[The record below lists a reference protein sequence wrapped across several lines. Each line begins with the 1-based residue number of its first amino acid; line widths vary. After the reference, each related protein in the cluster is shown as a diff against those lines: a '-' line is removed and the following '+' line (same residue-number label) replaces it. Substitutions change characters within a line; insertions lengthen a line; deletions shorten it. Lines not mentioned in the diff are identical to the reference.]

1 MTENKQFHLKIIWKN
16 KEKTEAHEIV
26 LYDGG
31 QPLCELISVDDARL
45 VRDIMN
51 EQEER
56 IKKLEEENEQLKKE
70 LCNCEEDYILEEY
83 L

>member
-1 MTENKQFHLKIIWKN
+1 MTEKKQFHLKIIWKN
-16 KEKTEAHEIV
+16 REKTKAHEIV

-51 EQEER
+51 EQDTK
-56 IKKLEEENEQLKKE
+56 IKE
-70 LCNCEEDYILEEY
+70 LQQLVEDMSDYIEKLGGWED
-83 L
+83 

>member
-1 MTENKQFHLKIIWKN
+1 MTEKKQFHLKIKWKN
-16 KEKTEAHEIV
+16 REKTEAHEIV

-51 EQEER
+51 EQDTK
-56 IKKLEEENEQLKKE
+56 IKE
-70 LCNCEEDYILEEY
+70 LQQLVENMSDYIEKLRGWED
-83 L
+83 